1 MKRMKLFLHLA
12 HLNHMFL
19 KSVTKTGRDPPPP
32 NVKKL
37 TFFAKAS
44 LTFFV
49 FDAVSK
55 KFKFSPAIPPM
66 KFECI
71 FWPEMRESW
80 DLETAGV
87 GAGHSLSSVS
97 HRCIPCCSGH
107 WPASGRS
114 LNLKCWQLSF
124 VLVLIWAEQASSVA
138 RVGRSPGAARV
149 KEVQGWVW
157 VWDWAGA
164 ANWAT
169 CAMCQVW
176 WLEKTFLPLT
186 IIIKPLNA
194 VTNQYSEFGNWKK
207 IQAPPDNMT

>member
-19 KSVTKTGRDPPPP
+19 KSVTKTGRDPPSEC
-32 NVKKL
+32 KKTNIFCEGFPYIL
-37 TFFAKAS
+37 RFWRC
-44 LTFFV
+44 LQEIQV
-49 FDAVSK
+49 FSCHTTNEVWMHLLARDEGVLGPGDSW
-55 KFKFSPAIPPM
+55 
-66 KFECI
+66 CRG
-71 FWPEMRESW
+71 WP
-80 DLETAGV
+80 
-87 GAGHSLSSVS
+87 LSSVS